1 MRTPTEQLQPVSV
14 QPLGHRLAPGPD
26 CMPAPFPP
34 VMRKRQLQAAAD
46 RHAELSAA
54 AAALAYLYE
63 HRSTGDPSEAAA
75 LAAAADLLAG
85 YVRRALHQQPHRRQ
99 PPTRPGPNRQLPRGP
114 GR

>member
-1 MRTPTEQLQPVSV
+1 MGTPALQPISV
-14 QPLGHRLAPGPD
+14 RPTGQPLPPGPG
-26 CMPAPFPP
+26 CMPGPFPP

-75 LAAAADLLAG
+75 LAAAADLLASC
-85 YVRRALHQQPHRRQ
+85 VRKALYRQQHHRQQ
-99 PPTRPGPNRQLPRGP
+99 PPTCPGPSKQPPRGPNR
-114 GR
+114 